1 MSEFFG
7 WVDAAEALGW
17 WLLASLVV
25 GLIAGKFMAHHEED
39 K

>member
-1 MSEFFG
+1 MSELFD

-25 GLIAGKFMAHHEED
+25 GLIAGRLMHHHEGD